1 MAEFL
6 NTKKDNLTDCY
17 TKDDLV
23 PFLEKLI
30 AESKAK
36 NRPFSILLFDID
48 HFKSYNDKY
57 GHLFGDQVLKYFSS
71 SLKLSFWYAEIVPFR
86 FGGDEFIIVFPEK
99 DAEETFLVSVRLKN
113 NMRNRPFLLDGNEF
127 HIYFSG
133 GIASYPHDGKT
144 AEHLIENA
152 DKAMYCSKRYGRNRI
167 TQHRKIWQVRLAH
180 SVFIMLFILAA
191 ASFFVIKYYNSPNMF
206 KDMKAAVVNFFAFK
220 NIEQKPNLTPTPG
233 LKPGPSP
240 KTLAEALEVVHLKSG
255 GILQGKIFY
264 EDDNEIMLKVQLE
277 DGEGSMVVKIKKP
290 DILKIDRDLEI
301 KE

>member
-1 MAEFL
+1 M
-6 NTKKDNLTDCY
+6 
-17 TKDDLV
+17 
-23 PFLEKLI
+23 I

-99 DAEETFLVSVRLKN
+99 DAEEPFLVSVRLKN

-167 TQHRKIWQVRLAH
+167 TQYRKIWQVRLTQ

-206 KDMKAAVVNFFAFK
+206 KDMKAALVNF
-220 NIEQKPNLTPTPG
+220 NLTPTPG
-233 LKPGPSP
+233 LKPGPLP
-240 KTLAEALEVVHLKSG
+240 KTPAEALEVVHLKSG

-264 EDDNEIMLKVQLE
+264 EDDNEIMLRVQLE
-277 DGEGSMVVKIKKP
+277 GGEGSMVVKIKKP
-290 DILKIDRDLEI
+290 DILKIDRDVEI